1 MAEVKTVSVIPLNGK
16 NYPTWKL
23 QCRMVLVKDGLWEIV
38 SEKEADPGRE
48 QADAHK
54 KFMTRRDRALATI
67 VLSIEPSLLYLLGAN
82 PEDPVVVW
90 KKLRDHFQKKTWA
103 NKLELRRK
111 LYALRLKDGE
121 SVQEHI
127 KRMTEIFEELSVI
140 DDPVSDDDR
149 VVHLLASLP
158 DSFDM
163 LVTALQ
169 ANSETVP
176 RMEIVTERLLH
187 EELKLK
193 ERGTVNEVR
202 KALTAKGNSRKGPI
216 CHFCR
221 KPGHIKRECWKL
233 TQIEASKKPGKG
245 TGKPKHTANQATETR
260 QERSWPDEAAVL
272 SDGEALVVGHA
283 LSVTSQDIWII
294 DSGATCH
301 MCNNKS
307 FFSEVSVLEKPQE
320 VSLGDGHVLE
330 ATAEGTVPLQ
340 MLLPDGS
347 TKKCSLKKVLWIPKL
362 AYNLLSVSKATEA
375 GKMIQFSESGC
386 EILNASGECIAFAAK
401 VGSLYYLKFC
411 PNQQQLNVVI
421 GSNKERLW
429 HRRYGH
435 LSEQSLKLLV
445 REGLV
450 EHLDYNVANNV
461 GFCEACVGGKHHRS
475 PFETSKTHTREPL
488 ELVHTDVCGKMG
500 AKSIGGAEYF
510 ISFIDDKTH
519 YTWIYPMKTKD
530 QAFDYFLEWKTL
542 AEKASGRRLKTLR
555 SDNGGE
561 YTSRKFEAYLK
572 SEGIRHECTVPKTPE
587 QNGVAERM
595 NRTLIE
601 SSRSMLL
608 DARLPQKF
616 WAEAVTTATYLRNR
630 CPTRAVA

>member
-103 NKLELRRK
+103 NKLEFRRK

-163 LVTALQ
+163 LVTALE

-216 CHFCR
+216 CHFCQ

-362 AYNLLSVSKATEA
+362 AYNLLSVSGATR
-375 GKMIQFSESGC
+375 K
-386 EILNASGECIAFAAK
+386 
-401 VGSLYYLKFC
+401 
-411 PNQQQLNVVI
+411 
-421 GSNKERLW
+421 
-429 HRRYGH
+429 
-435 LSEQSLKLLV
+435 
-445 REGLV
+445 
-450 EHLDYNVANNV
+450 D
-461 GFCEACVGGKHHRS
+461 
-475 PFETSKTHTREPL
+475 
-488 ELVHTDVCGKMG
+488 CG
-500 AKSIGGAEYF
+500 
-510 ISFIDDKTH
+510 ID
-519 YTWIYPMKTKD
+519 
-530 QAFDYFLEWKTL
+530 A
-542 AEKASGRRLKTLR
+542 
-555 SDNGGE
+555 
-561 YTSRKFEAYLK
+561 
-572 SEGIRHECTVPKTPE
+572 
-587 QNGVAERM
+587 
-595 NRTLIE
+595 
-601 SSRSMLL
+601 
-608 DARLPQKF
+608 
-616 WAEAVTTATYLRNR
+616 
-630 CPTRAVA
+630 